1 MARLSQKAW
10 NNVIIF
16 AMLAMILMLNLS
28 SFKSDDTDLPIP
40 IIEEGGIL
48 LSLQIDQN
56 IIERAGQTWRF
67 SSSSPIQSALST
79 ENQVSAGQLA
89 TLVDNWQRALVK
101 SQSQVDA
108 QVLQS
113 PDVVVVLWLAG
124 ERNGR
129 VLPIKTI
136 AGQTYILFN
145 DEVVLLD
152 FPTVEQL
159 TQW

>member
-28 SFKSDDTDLPIP
+28 NFKPDDSNSPML

-48 LSLQIDQN
+48 LSLQLNQN
-56 IIERAGQTWRF
+56 VIERAGKTWRF
-67 SSSSPIQSALST
+67 EGDTSAQASP
-79 ENQVSAGQLA
+79 EQLA
-89 TLVDNWQRALVK
+89 TLVDNWQRALLK
-101 SQSQVDA
+101 PQNEINAEQF
-108 QVLQS
+108 QT
-113 PDVVVVLWLAG
+113 PDHVVVLWLAG

-136 AGQTYILFN
+136 QQQTYIMFN
-145 DEVVLLD
+145 DEPMLLD